1 MIILSY
7 GFKKPELKDLGP
19 VVFPAL
25 EDNWQQVNDHDHD
38 GLNSAKID
46 IDANLPLQTGNAGK
60 FLTTNGTTSSWASIA
75 LGEVNTASNVGGGN
89 GLFKQKSGVDLEF
102 KTLVAGANTT
112 ITPVGDTLV
121 IASSYVDT
129 GEVNTASNVGGG
141 SGLFK
146 QKSGV
151 DLQFYTLAAGSGV
164 SLTQVGDTIQID
176 STVVPGESNTASN
189 VGGGSGLFKQK
200 VGVDLQFYTLAAGAG
215 VSLTQV
221 GDTVQI
227 ASTVVPGESNTASN
241 VGGGSGLFK
250 QKTGVNLEFYTL
262 AAGSNITLTQVGD
275 TIQIAST
282 ASGANTTLSNLGVT
296 AINSSL
302 VSAADNTLDLGSPTN
317 RWSNIHGQVISGYS
331 QIGWRD
337 FATALPILNM
347 FATAFL
353 TATNGAFISGPHQNL
368 GVTYDAFG
376 FRGRNANA
384 GVASLPII
392 IATGNGGTGANSGGI
407 LFQTGTS
414 TATRGKIQFK
424 DGTEGTAG
432 HVWTSTDTNGN
443 GRWQAPAGASITAGM
458 YAEYYSST
466 GINYTAGLIG
476 TWYNLPMDTL
486 VEDTHSIY
494 NPATGIIT
502 IPPSYVGTAHGTI
515 RVVYVAN
522 SASQIPTLIRTG
534 LWKSV
539 GGFQKY
545 GASISNYP
553 INVGG
558 TDYYQDKKDFVLET
572 TFQIKGVANDQF
584 YVQYFASGAT
594 FLAGGSGTTRIEISF
609 HPK

>member
-1 MIILSY
+1 MITLSY

-38 GLNSAKID
+38 GLNSAKIN

-60 FLTTNGTTSSWASIA
+60 FLTTNGTVSSWATVA
-75 LGEVNTASNVGGGN
+75 VGEVNTASNVGGGN

-151 DLQFYTLAAGSGV
+151 DLEFYTLAAGSGV
-164 SLTQVGDTIQID
+164 SLTQVGDTIQIA

-200 VGVDLQFYTLAAGAG
+200 VGVDLQFYTLAAGSG

-227 ASTVVPGESNTASN
+227 ASTIVPGESNTASN

-302 VSAADNTLDLGSPTN
+302 VSAADNTLDLGSTTN
-317 RWSNIHGQVISGYS
+317 RWFNIHGQVISGYS

-376 FRGRNANA
+376 FRGRNANV

-392 IATGNGGTGANSGGI
+392 IGTGNGGTGANSGGI
-407 LFQTGTS
+407 LLQTGTS

-432 HVWTSTDTNGN
+432 HVWTSSDTNGN
-443 GRWQAPAGASITAGM
+443 GRWQVLPGASITAGM
-458 YAEYYSST
+458 FVKAYSST
-466 GINYTAGLIG
+466 GFNNVFAPSYQDF
-476 TWYNLPMDTL
+476 PMDTL
-486 VEDTHSIY
+486 VEDTHSMY
-494 NPATGIIT
+494 NTGNGEITIPLSYSGQARGIIT
-502 IPPSYVGTAHGTI
+502 LTLCLNSSVQTSY
-515 RVVYVAN
+515 
-522 SASQIPTLIRTG
+522 IRTQIYKNG
-534 LWKSV
+534 SFY
-539 GGFQKY
+539 GY
-545 GASISNYP
+545 GAAFNNTGVNNANEIYQ
-553 INVGG
+553 G
-558 TDYYQDKKDFVLET
+558 TFHVT
-572 TFQIKGVANDQF
+572 GVAGDKFKVGYYSNSNNF
-584 YVQYFASGAT
+584 M
-594 FLAGGSGTTRIEISF
+594 AGGAGASRIDVSF
-609 HPK
+609 FPK